1 VALSG
6 QCYSTT
12 LLDAILASGWLVR
25 TAILAL
31 CSNEKVLRSILG
43 LCLLL
48 VSSAVDAYSARTLIV
63 LIGPPAS
70 GKTTQAQILQKERG
84 MLLLSVEDLIAQNRQ
99 AFERFRHPEIQGVE
113 PRLDPVLDRLIEERL
128 RAMDRSKG
136 VILDGYPASKAQGDH
151 LALLVTE
158 FQFAPPVILQLNL
171 SDAEA
176 RGRARKSEGRDI
188 EQDLKDYHR
197 ELDFARLY
205 FSGANIHEIDA
216 SKPLPE
222 VTKQI
227 RAVLASK

>member
-1 VALSG
+1 M
-6 QCYSTT
+6 
-12 LLDAILASGWLVR
+12 
-25 TAILAL
+25 
-31 CSNEKVLRSILG
+31 LRSILG
-43 LCLLL
+43 LSLLL
-48 VSSAVDAYSARTLIV
+48 VSGAVDAQSARALIV

-113 PRLDPVLDRLIEERL
+113 PRLDPVLNRLIEERL

-136 VILDGYPASKAQGDH
+136 VILDGYPASKEQGDH

-158 FQFAPPVILQLNL
+158 FQFAPPVVLQLGL

-176 RGRARKSEGRDI
+176 RRRARNSDVRDI

-205 FSGANIHEIDA
+205 FSDTRVHEIDA
-216 SKPLPE
+216 SMPVPE
-222 VTKQI
+222 VAKQI
-227 RAVLASK
+227 REVLASK